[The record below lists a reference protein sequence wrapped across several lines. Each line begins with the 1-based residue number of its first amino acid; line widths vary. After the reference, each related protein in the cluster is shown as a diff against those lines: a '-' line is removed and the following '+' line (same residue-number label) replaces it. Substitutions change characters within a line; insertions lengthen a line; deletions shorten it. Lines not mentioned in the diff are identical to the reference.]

1 MEKILNALDLALH
14 TPAELVLPEEK
25 SVPEFEDTSLFAG
38 HDETDDPNQSLA
50 TPDPAPSESKLPEY
64 VVAHVGTTRTRK
76 LDVYESHSKPHLVSA
91 LAKIIEIESP
101 ITAELATRRLAE
113 AFGQQRITERFRK
126 RFSSIQSA
134 ATNAGLI
141 CVRGDDF
148 WRPGHESSNTD
159 PLRIPGQSPE
169 SMRDIDDIPL
179 IELEN
184 AAAYI
189 LHQQFSLPREELIR
203 ETLRLFSFMRATT
216 RLSCSVNIAVDRLV
230 ESGRANN
237 QSGLIVPKK

>member
-1 MEKILNALDLALH
+1 
-14 TPAELVLPEEK
+14 
-25 SVPEFEDTSLFAG
+25 
-38 HDETDDPNQSLA
+38 
-50 TPDPAPSESKLPEY
+50 
-64 VVAHVGTTRTRK
+64 
-76 LDVYESHSKPHLVSA
+76 
-91 LAKIIEIESP
+91 
-101 ITAELATRRLAE
+101 
-113 AFGQQRITERFRK
+113 
-126 RFSSIQSA
+126 
-134 ATNAGLI
+134 
-141 CVRGDDF
+141 
-148 WRPGHESSNTD
+148 
-159 PLRIPGQSPE
+159 IPGQSPE